1 MNLSLNTFRISLA
14 REIKRGRAVRALYLK
29 FENFEFKSRS
39 NPASATV
46 VVLIQPLKCACTQ
59 SIVCLLPVGIFN
71 LLSLFQ

>member
-14 REIKRGRAVRALYLK
+14 RQIKRGRAVRALYLK

-46 VVLIQPLKCACTQ
+46 VVPDSTPQMRLYTAHCMPA
-59 SIVCLLPVGIFN
+59 
-71 LLSLFQ
+71 LSWDL

>member
-1 MNLSLNTFRISLA
+1 MNLSLNTFKISLA

-46 VVLIQPLKCACTQ
+46 VLHDSTPQP
-59 SIVCLLPVGIFN
+59 
-71 LLSLFQ
+71 

>member
-14 REIKRGRAVRALYLK
+14 REIKRGRSVGALYLK

-46 VVLIQPLKCACTQ
+46 VVPDSTPQM
-59 SIVCLLPVGIFN
+59 CLYTAHCMPASSWDF
-71 LLSLFQ
+71 